1 MFGKGKSELNRL
13 QLVAVRLMDEV
24 SRQLHELFP
33 DRDWTPVGFRLKTE
47 KNTNHRLDFDAKL
60 EIRPAHWPK
69 GSLVT
74 CTLIRS
80 GGRRLFSEGEIII
93 PGLGRGMFGG
103 DDMIG
108 FRRPM
113 SPHGLIWVALDFS
126 KE

>member
-13 QLVAVRLMDEV
+13 HLVAVRLVDEV

-33 DRDWTPVGFRLKTE
+33 DRDWTPVGFRLKAE
-47 KNTNHRLDFDAKL
+47 KNTNERLDFDAKL

-69 GSLVT
+69 GSLMT

-80 GGRRLFSEGEIII
+80 GGRRLLEGEIII
-93 PGLGRGMFGG
+93 PGLGKGMFSG

-108 FRRPM
+108 FRRPL
-113 SPHGLIWVALDFS
+113 SHQGLISVALDFS